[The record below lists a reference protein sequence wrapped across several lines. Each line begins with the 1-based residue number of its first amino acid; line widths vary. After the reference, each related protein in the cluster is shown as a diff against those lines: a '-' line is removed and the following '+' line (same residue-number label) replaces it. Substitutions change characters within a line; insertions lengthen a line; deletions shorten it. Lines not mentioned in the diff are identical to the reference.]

1 MQDVWRSPDQCQTQS
16 AANHVA
22 MLLTPAFASAA
33 TFVACVC
40 MQVPVWEQLQ
50 RMLDEFYASGWDVY
64 LYWTRR
70 AGQMLAANV
79 PGWPLPSLPGWP
91 QL

>member
-1 MQDVWRSPDQCQTQS
+1 
-16 AANHVA
+16 
-22 MLLTPAFASAA
+22 
-33 TFVACVC
+33 